1 MSRIVV
7 TEPVEHGFL
16 GLSLLFL
23 VCAVVVN
30 VAAGPSCEIWRVV
43 ADDGF
48 EELVR
53 DVHHVAMVFE
63 LEVPAVTSVHRK
75 PSEEMLFVSSAA
87 EAGTA

>member
-7 TEPVEHGFL
+7 TKPVEHGFL
-16 GLSLLFL
+16 GSSLLFL

-30 VAAGPSCEIWRVV
+30 VDAGPSREIRRVV
-43 ADDGF
+43 EDNGF

-53 DVHHVAMVFE
+53 DIHHVAMVFE
-63 LEVPAVTSVHRK
+63 LEVPPITSVNRE
-75 PSEEMLFVSSAA
+75 PSEELLFVSSAA

>member
-7 TEPVEHGFL
+7 TEPVEHRFL
-16 GLSLLFL
+16 GSSLLFL
-23 VCAVVVN
+23 VCAVVVD

-43 ADDGF
+43 DDNGF

-53 DVHHVAMVFE
+53 DIHHVAMVFE
-63 LEVPAVTSVHRK
+63 LEVPAITSVNRE
-75 PSEEMLFVSSAA
+75 PSEELLFVSSAA